1 MANLRE
7 RFRNSWNAF
16 RDRGQD
22 ERIIFEPSYVSTSRP
37 DRLTLSRNNLKTIM
51 SSLINRI
58 AVDCSLIDVNHV
70 RLNDQGQ
77 YSEKINSSLNDV
89 LTKEANLD
97 QTGRDLIRDIVSSM
111 LDEGCVAV
119 VPTVADL
126 DPRYTD
132 GYKIYE
138 ARVGKIVQW
147 SPERV
152 LVELY
157 NSITGMKVQ
166 MWFEKRTTVI
176 IENPFYAIMN
186 DTNSTGQ
193 RLIKT
198 LNQLD
203 KMNTQAS
210 SGKLDLII
218 QLPYVVKT
226 KAVEMRAE
234 HRRRS
239 VETQLAD
246 SQYGIAYIDGTERV
260 IQLNRS
266 IENNIWEQAEKLK
279 TDLLS
284 QLGISQSIL
293 DQTADEQTMQ
303 NYYSTIIEPIMC
315 ELVENMERKWISKT
329 AQTQKQ
335 AIRYFR
341 NPLRLTPASKI
352 AELADKLTRNEI
364 LSSNEVRSSMGYAPS
379 KDPQADMLR
388 NANLNHPEGEDSAA
402 TNEGNDPLSLLN
414 REENQ
419 NG

>member
-16 RDRGQD
+16 RDKSPD
-22 ERIIFEPSYVSTSRP
+22 DDFAFMNAYTSSLRP
-37 DRLTLSRNNLKTIM
+37 DRITLSRNNLRTIM

-58 AVDCSLIDVNHV
+58 AVDCSLIDILHV
-70 RLNDQGQ
+70 RLNDEGQ
-77 YSEKINSSLNDV
+77 YSEKIDSSLNNV

-97 QTGRDLIRDIVSSM
+97 QTGRDLVRDIVSSM
-111 LDEGCVAV
+111 LDEGCVAI

-126 DPRYTD
+126 NPKYTD

-138 ARVGKIVQW
+138 ARVGKIIQW
-147 SPERV
+147 DPERV
-152 LVELY
+152 FVELY
-157 NSITGMKVQ
+157 NSITGTKTQ

-176 IENPFYAIMN
+176 IENPFYSIMN
-186 DTNSTGQ
+186 ETNSTGQ

-203 KMNTQAS
+203 RMNDLAS

-218 QLPYVVKT
+218 QLPYVVRS

-234 HRRRS
+234 HRRKS
-239 VETQLAD
+239 IE
-246 SQYGIAYIDGTERV
+246 SQMAGSKYGIAYIDGTERV
-260 IQLNRS
+260 VQLNRS

-284 QLGISQSIL
+284 QLGISQAIL

-315 ELVENMERKWISKT
+315 EIVENMERKWISKT

-341 NPLRLTPASKI
+341 NPFRLTPVSKI

-364 LSSNEVRSSMGYAPS
+364 LSSNEVRSTMGYTPS
-379 KDPQADMLR
+379 KDPRADMLR
-388 NANLNHPEGEDSAA
+388 NANLNHPDEENSSE
-402 TNEGNDPLSLLN
+402 TNENSAY
-414 REENQ
+414 
-419 NG
+419 